1 MWLDVCHIT
10 SLHVDTSAKDS
21 PNYLTSIKIFLVLLT
36 YSITFSFFLCQ
47 VSLLTANQATETA
60 NIALA
65 EAQEQNNGL
74 AKRVE
79 DAEMR
84 ADQLQDNVQ
93 RLVS

>member
-1 MWLDVCHIT
+1 M
-10 SLHVDTSAKDS
+10 
-21 PNYLTSIKIFLVLLT
+21 
-36 YSITFSFFLCQ
+36 
-47 VSLLTANQATETA
+47 SLLTANQATETA

-93 RLVS
+93 RLIS